1 MSGLASFREIPIV
14 DVSSLV
20 AGDLSASSKTVQEL
34 RHAAQNVGFLYVTG
48 HGVPQRL
55 FDELLRVTKAF
66 FALPLER
73 KMSVYIGLS
82 RNHRGYVPVGEE
94 VFYGGT
100 TDLKEAFDL
109 AMDLP
114 NDPDYLAGN
123 PLLGPNQWP
132 DLPGFADAVRKYY
145 DATLELG
152 CVLLR
157 GFALAMGEEAHAFDA
172 WVRKP
177 PSQLRLIH
185 YPFNPNARDATGIGA
200 HTDYECF
207 TLLYPTA
214 PGLEV
219 LNGAGEWIDV
229 PPLPGAY
236 VINLGDMMELLTN
249 GEFVATSH
257 RVRRVQEE
265 RYSFPLFFAFDYHTR
280 VEPLPR
286 FVSDS
291 RPARPAL
298 VAGEH
303 LYAQTVQSFRYLQ
316 ERLARGEIA
325 LPERAMP
332 LSSFGQEARQR
343 ARLQAV
349 S

>member
-1 MSGLASFREIPIV
+1 MSTLTSFREIPIV

-20 AGDLSASSKTVQEL
+20 AGHLSASSSTVEEL
-34 RHAAQNVGFLYVTG
+34 RTAARTVGFLYVIG

-55 FDELLRVTKAF
+55 FDALLTATKEF
-66 FALPLER
+66 FALPMER
-73 KMSVYIGLS
+73 KMAVYIGKS
-82 RNHRGYVPVGEE
+82 RNHRGYVPAGEE

-109 AMDLP
+109 SIDLP

-123 PLLGPNQWP
+123 PLIGPNQWP
-132 DLPGFADAVRKYY
+132 NLPGFENAVSAYY
-145 DATLELG
+145 DATLEFG
-152 CVLLR
+152 RTLLR
-157 GFALAMGEEAHAFDA
+157 GFALAMDEDAHAFDN

-185 YPFNPNARDATGIGA
+185 YPFNSSARDGIGIGA

-207 TLLYPTA
+207 TLLHPTA

-219 LNGAGEWIDV
+219 MNGAGEWIDV
-229 PPLPGAY
+229 PPIPGTY

-249 GEFVATSH
+249 GEFIATSH

-265 RYSFPLFFAFDYHTR
+265 RYSFPLFFAFDYHTK
-280 VEPLPR
+280 VTPLSR
-286 FVSDS
+286 FVSAT
-291 RPARPAL
+291 RPARAAL

-303 LYAQTVQSFRYLQ
+303 LFAQTAQSFRYLKD
-316 ERLARGEIA
+316 RLARGEIQMPSEA
-325 LPERAMP
+325 VP

-343 ARLQAV
+343 PNIAR
-349 S
+349 

>member
-1 MSGLASFREIPIV
+1 MSTLSSFREIPVV

-20 AGDLSASSKTVQEL
+20 AGNLSPSNPTVDEL
-34 RHAAQNVGFLYVTG
+34 RTIAQTVGFLYVTG
-48 HGVPQRL
+48 HGVPQKL
-55 FDELLRVTKAF
+55 FDDLLAATKAF
-66 FALPLER
+66 FALPMQQ
-73 KMSVYIGLS
+73 KMAVYIGKS
-82 RNHRGYVPVGEE
+82 RNHRGYVPAGEE

-109 AMDLP
+109 SIDLP

-123 PLLGPNQWP
+123 PLIGPNQWP
-132 DLPGFADAVRKYY
+132 ELPGFKDAVRAYY
-145 DATLELG
+145 EATLAFG
-152 CVLLR
+152 RTLLR
-157 GFALAMGEEAHAFDA
+157 GFALAMGEDAHAFDD

-185 YPFNPNARDATGIGA
+185 YPFNPDARDVIGIGA

-207 TLLYPTA
+207 TLLHPTA

-219 LNGAGEWIDV
+219 MNGAGEWIDV
-229 PPLPGAY
+229 PPIPGTY

-265 RYSFPLFFAFDYHTR
+265 RYSFPLFFAFDYHTK
-280 VEPLPR
+280 VAPLPR
-286 FVSDS
+286 FVSDT
-291 RPARPAL
+291 RPARQAL

-303 LYAQTVQSFRYLQ
+303 LFAQTAQSFRYLK
-316 ERLARGEIA
+316 ERLARGEIE
-325 LPERAMP
+325 LPTEAVP

-343 ARLQAV
+343 QVGRT
-349 S
+349 